1 MNESTIFAEEGTG
14 YGKVVFA
21 VFFAQMK
28 VHVLTEKESPNYEKF
43 VKNHPLGSIH
53 QTSQWG
59 EFQTK
64 LSGRDKFWR
73 IVVEG
78 NDGTM
83 LASALVIRQ
92 TLPLKKCWLYSP
104 RGPLADYKNPEAL
117 QKLLQKIRELGVENT
132 AVFFRFDP
140 SLLRDETIDWKLL
153 NARPAHAHYQPENTL
168 ILDLNLSG
176 EELLKQ
182 MKPKGRYNIKV
193 AQKHGVKIRESG
205 NETKDIDAFYSLL
218 QQTTGRDA
226 FSGHNKK
233 YYEDMLGIFDLHG
246 GKADPQAKLYL
257 AEYEGKPV
265 AGMIV
270 TYFSNTATY
279 YFGASSNEHRNVMAP
294 YLLQWQ
300 AIQDA
305 KKHGCGQYDF
315 LGIAPSLPGS
325 PDEVDKAHPWA
336 GVTDFKLKFGGKR
349 VDYQPAREIVY
360 RPLWYFIIRLVK
372 KLTRR

>member
-1 MNESTIFAEEGTG
+1 MAG
-14 YGKVVFA
+14 YGKVAFA

-28 VHVLTEKESPNYEKF
+28 VHILTENESTDFEKF
-43 VKNHPLGSIH
+43 VINHPLGSIH
-53 QTSQWG
+53 QTTRWG

-73 IVVEG
+73 LVVT
-78 NDGTM
+78 NDDGEI

-92 TLPLKKCWLYSP
+92 LMPFKKCWLYSP

-117 QKLLQKIRELGVENT
+117 QKLLEKIDELARRNN

-140 SLLRDETIDWKLL
+140 PLLRSENIDWKQL
-153 NARPAHAHYQPENTL
+153 NTRPAHAHYQPENTL
-168 ILDLNLSG
+168 MLDLNLT
-176 EELLKQ
+176 EEQLLKE

-193 AQKHGVKIRESG
+193 AEKHGVKIRVSHGEPR
-205 NETKDIDAFYSLL
+205 DIDAFYSLL
-218 QQTTGRDA
+218 QQTTGRDE
-226 FSGHNKK
+226 FSGHDKK
-233 YYEDMLGIFDLHG
+233 YYEDMMQIFGPHVE
-246 GKADPQAKLYL
+246 KAHPQAKLYL
-257 AEYEGKPV
+257 AEYEGKHV

-270 TYFSNTATY
+270 TYCKDTATY

-300 AIQDA
+300 AIRDA
-305 KKHGCGQYDF
+305 KTHGCTVYDF

-325 PDEVDKAHPWA
+325 PDEVDRSHAWA

-349 VDYQPAREIVY
+349 VDYQPARERVY
-360 RPLWYFIIRLVK
+360 SPFWYLVMKLAK
-372 KLTRR
+372 KLTGR

>member
-1 MNESTIFAEEGTG
+1 
-14 YGKVVFA
+14 
-21 VFFAQMK
+21 MK
-28 VHVLTEKESPNYEKF
+28 VHILTENESPAYEKF

-53 QTSQWG
+53 QTTRWG

-64 LSGRDKFWR
+64 LSGRDKCWR
-73 IVVEG
+73 LIVEDDHG
-78 NDGTM
+78 EF

-92 TLPLKKCWLYSP
+92 LLPFKKCWLYSP

-117 QKLLQKIRELGVENT
+117 QKLLEKIDELAHRNN

-140 SLLRDETIDWKLL
+140 PLLQDERIDWKLL

-168 ILDLNLSG
+168 MLDLTLS
-176 EELLKQ
+176 EEQLLKE

-193 AQKHGVKIRESG
+193 AEKHGVKIRVSHGEPR
-205 NETKDIDAFYSLL
+205 DIDAFYSLL
-218 QQTTGRDA
+218 QQTTGRDE
-226 FSGHNKK
+226 FSGHDKK
-233 YYEDMLGIFDLHG
+233 YYEDMLKILHQ
-246 GKADPQAKLYL
+246 QAKLYL
-257 AEYEGKPV
+257 AEYGGKPV

-270 TYFSNTATY
+270 TYCKDTATY

-300 AIQDA
+300 AIRDA
-305 KKHGCGQYDF
+305 KTSDCTVYDF

-325 PDEVDKAHPWA
+325 PDEVDRSHVWA

-360 RPLWYFIIRLVK
+360 RPFWYMVIKLIKKIRG
-372 KLTRR
+372 R